1 MVEEQT
7 SPEMTNTIRSHFNH
21 LVSELESSE
30 SQITPTVRAIYEGGF
45 QAQFGECL
53 TERIIQYDSDIEKMC
68 NHHYQGFIDSVNEL
82 LKVQSMVNS
91 LQSHICNVHSMLGIN
106 SSDLIESHEQLIAS
120 RTELKNIALTIE
132 AIQACLPVLDL
143 YDRLNEEMKNRN
155 YYSAIKILGQ
165 LEHTYLPPVSNY
177 SFASIMTQHI
187 PKIREK
193 IKEDSRSD
201 LKDFLNDIREHSEDI
216 GLNAMWQSYQM
227 GSADIPSNILGKRPK
242 DIEKGPQD
250 VVNFSPVYR
259 CLHIYSVIGERDAF
273 ETEYRE
279 DRTKQAEL
287 TFRFTNQDNNKD
299 YFCKIVGFF
308 VIEDA
313 LLHTSQGLVTRA
325 TVDELWELALNKL
338 ESHLTQS
345 SQWEEPEQLLDL
357 KLLIVMFCQTL
368 GGYGFNVSRL
378 YKLLV
383 KLYQR
388 YCDCLQTKWNQKFET
403 IFYKDNYSPITVH
416 SEKEL
421 KDLMRCTISQ
431 MKERDTMKFPLHL
444 SFSKFVPDIFAH
456 MEEYIEASLRFATH
470 LDLSQTEVDDMV
482 RRSTNDLLTKT
493 LNQSLTD
500 LIKKEN
506 LVLSQIVQISINTS
520 YLQQYCPA
528 MEQFI
533 SSKTGCTINNA
544 KISKLYGLQ
553 TFKEVKE
560 EAKRQIYVKLTH
572 KIDEFFELSHY
583 NWKTTVAREAPSDYM
598 MDMLTYLKNTFK
610 AFTQLE
616 PVVAQTAC
624 IKACEHIA
632 DTLYDLFVDV
642 GIQKMTKASVDSL
655 DQDVVACEDFA
666 LGEPV
671 KGMKQIELL
680 MPFQPL
686 RHLVDIIRH
695 GDYDKYIA
703 DYTSSKGKMTQY
715 PGVKPDILTR
725 LLERLL
731 DREAKKFSF
740 SFNQNKNEKEMNK
753 LLEVVIKKLRT
764 LAVEE
769 SAGVVYKN

>member
-1 MVEEQT
+1 
-7 SPEMTNTIRSHFNH
+7 
-21 LVSELESSE
+21 
-30 SQITPTVRAIYEGGF
+30 
-45 QAQFGECL
+45 
-53 TERIIQYDSDIEKMC
+53 
-68 NHHYQGFIDSVNEL
+68 
-82 LKVQSMVNS
+82 
-91 LQSHICNVHSMLGIN
+91 
-106 SSDLIESHEQLIAS
+106 
-120 RTELKNIALTIE
+120 
-132 AIQACLPVLDL
+132 
-143 YDRLNEEMKNRN
+143 
-155 YYSAIKILGQ
+155 
-165 LEHTYLPPVSNY
+165 
-177 SFASIMTQHI
+177 
-187 PKIREK
+187 
-193 IKEDSRSD
+193 
-201 LKDFLNDIREHSEDI
+201 
-216 GLNAMWQSYQM
+216 
-227 GSADIPSNILGKRPK
+227 
-242 DIEKGPQD
+242 
-250 VVNFSPVYR
+250 
-259 CLHIYSVIGERDAF
+259 
-273 ETEYRE
+273 
-279 DRTKQAEL
+279 
-287 TFRFTNQDNNKD
+287 
-299 YFCKIVGFF
+299 
-308 VIEDA
+308 
-313 LLHTSQGLVTRA
+313 
-325 TVDELWELALNKL
+325 
-338 ESHLTQS
+338 
-345 SQWEEPEQLLDL
+345 
-357 KLLIVMFCQTL
+357 
-368 GGYGFNVSRL
+368 
-378 YKLLV
+378 
-383 KLYQR
+383 
-388 YCDCLQTKWNQKFET
+388 
-403 IFYKDNYSPITVH
+403 
-416 SEKEL
+416 
-421 KDLMRCTISQ
+421 
-431 MKERDTMKFPLHL
+431 MKFPLHL
-444 SFSKFVPDIFAH
+444 SFSKFVPDIFAQ

-533 SSKTGCTINNA
+533 SSKTGCTVSNA

-583 NWKTTVAREAPSDYM
+583 NWKVVVAREAPSDYM

-616 PVVAQTAC
+616 PIVAQTAC

-731 DREAKKFSF
+731 DKEAKKFSF

-769 SAGVVYKN
+769 SGGVAYRNWLLNFYMLI